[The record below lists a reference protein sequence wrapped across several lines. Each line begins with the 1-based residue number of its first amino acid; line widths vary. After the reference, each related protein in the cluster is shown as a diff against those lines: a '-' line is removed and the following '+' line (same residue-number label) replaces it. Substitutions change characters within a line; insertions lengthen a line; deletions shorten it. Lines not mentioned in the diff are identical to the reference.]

1 MGADAPPAGDRTPVA
16 LSGSQAERAAQTEA
30 QRTEFI
36 AGVQNDPVVQNV
48 LARFP
53 GAQIVA
59 VREPDRSMA
68 APAAVAPAEDD
79 EQPPEMPTYDEE
91 SAFGAHRRPDDVDDD
106 F

>member
-1 MGADAPPAGDRTPVA
+1 MVVVSAEAGQPTVKA
-16 LSGSQAERAAQTEA
+16 QAEA

-59 VREPDRSMA
+59 VREPDRSIA
-68 APAAVAPAEDD
+68 PPAAVAPAEDD
-79 EQPPEMPTYDEE
+79 EQPPDVPAYDEE